1 MTDLNYEMHIGK
13 VFNMETQREETKFKI
28 LITEDQF
35 SLIKQL
41 ADTELDSDLIPTYII
56 NKCRFTIRPHFEPKK
71 D

>member
-13 VFNMETQREETKFKI
+13 VFNMETQREEAKFKI
-28 LITEDQF
+28 IITQEQF
-35 SLIKQL
+35 SFIEQF
-41 ADTELDSDLIPTYII
+41 ADIELDSELKRTYII